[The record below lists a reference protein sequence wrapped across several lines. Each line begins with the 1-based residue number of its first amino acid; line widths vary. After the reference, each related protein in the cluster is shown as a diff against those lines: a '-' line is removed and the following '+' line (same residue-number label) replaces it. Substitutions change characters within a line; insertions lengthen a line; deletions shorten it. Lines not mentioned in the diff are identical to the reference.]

1 MGPCASEPRQN
12 VNSQT
17 RRDGTRTWVACV
29 CLLALLLA
37 ASVDTGHVCG
47 ALRASQEAPAGA
59 SRVESSFGYCPICA
73 LAQPATAGAA
83 PVALVPAMTVTA
95 ASLVP
100 EPQPHSFH
108 GLFAL
113 NVRPPPA

>member
-1 MGPCASEPRQN
+1 MSGHTN
-12 VNSQT
+12 H
-17 RRDGTRTWVACV
+17 GGIRTWVACV

-47 ALRASQEAPAGA
+47 ALRASQGAPAGA
-59 SRVESSFGYCPICA
+59 SRMEASLGYCPICA

-83 PVALVPAMTVTA
+83 PLSLVPAMTATA
-95 ASLVP
+95 ASLFP